1 MVKRQ
6 IINHQQSIIHY
17 VLTITYE
24 LEQNIPWIKHLSIKV
39 ENPAYSKTL
48 LEWTSVDQN
57 CWHQVSKNI
66 GNFKAFIVVVKSK
79 IISIVF
85 KDNTWNFENLKNF
98 QTWQLV
104 ACNYKT
110 QAREPLWQF
119 SVNNMQPIPLFSRDV
134 FIRAQVFSCKS
145 SEIMKKYNNYCAIAK
160 LHRFD
165 EIWKIE
171 LWKLMSF

>member
-1 MVKRQ
+1 MWYSDRRTGFPTCSMYNMFFLTVKRYAFD
-6 IINHQQSIIHY
+6 S
-17 VLTITYE
+17 
-24 LEQNIPWIKHLSIKV
+24 NIDLV
-39 ENPAYSKTL
+39 QKTL